1 MVQRNSV
8 KKKSRLTKRR
18 IVTLGTVIVIVAIA
32 TATSLSVFV
41 PHPRGSTIPKNMRA
55 FMTLGMLLTALLTL
69 FFSILAVLPIS
80 AVLLLTFAGVGAMT
94 VWAFYKRDLERALF
108 PCLALVLPALV
119 AAILMVFFPAL
130 EWYFNYLLLL
140 PLSSIMLST
149 FAGLGAIVVSPSC
162 RQDVGRVLKLTTF
175 IFGAIVLSIF
185 FQLALLFLWVL
196 ALRFIPNGTDLV
208 TGLVIAY
215 LYWPGKKRGL
225 FLRVLGPV
233 LALELALF
241 LTINLIIL

>member
-1 MVQRNSV
+1 M
-8 KKKSRLTKRR
+8 LTKRR
-18 IVTLGTVIVIVAIA
+18 IVTLGAVIAIVAAIA
-32 TATSLSVFV
+32 FFVFV
-41 PHPRGSTIPKNMRA
+41 PHPRGATIPKNMRA
-55 FMTLGMLLTALLTL
+55 VMMLGVLLTALLTI

-80 AVLLLTFAGVGAMT
+80 AVLLLTFVGVGAIT
-94 VWAFYKRDLERALF
+94 IWAFYKRDLKRALF
-108 PCLALVLPALV
+108 PCLALVLPALA
-119 AAILMVFFPAL
+119 AAILMVFFPTL

-140 PLSSIMLST
+140 PFSAIMLSI
-149 FAGLGAIVVSPSC
+149 FPGIGAILICPSY
-162 RQDVGRVLKLTTF
+162 RQDLSRVFKLITIT
-175 IFGAIVLSIF
+175 FGAIVLSIF

-225 FLRVLGPV
+225 FLKVLGAV

-241 LTINLIIL
+241 LTIRLIIL